1 MSIPYVHYLVTPAC
15 KSFTLLPLWAIVLTI
30 TRTEA
35 FIGTKDDAEFRKQFE
50 ATVPLRRG
58 LDNNDLASA
67 AIFLCSDE
75 ASFVTGVNLKI
86 DGGSTCV

>member
-1 MSIPYVHYLVTPAC
+1 MCLS
-15 KSFTLLPLWAIVLTI
+15 
-30 TRTEA
+30 RTEA
-35 FIGTKDDAEFRKQFE
+35 FTGAKNDADFRKEFE

-58 LDNNDLASA
+58 LDNNDLANAS
-67 AIFLCSDE
+67 IYLCSDE